1 MTMDVTGSLGGNLV
15 ASYCKD
21 RSRRVSWTCRLWF
34 KNSSNYSVQIV
45 NRGGWGIQQLHT
57 GQVQFDFGATSVT
70 DLVSQSI
77 GTWIHVVF
85 GRHAGGNYI
94 FLQVNGG
101 TRRKVDVL
109 HFGNDAIYRAINP
122 EAATIISGFFGPD
135 GSGIDRV
142 LSVDELGFWDGRVWS
157 SDLAITDYAAG
168 AGVGFDDSPKRPTA
182 YWTMDEFTS
191 SDPNVLTDE
200 VGGYLIT
207 ADEVNSSIDTGKV
220 GGCLLIDQT
229 STVGTGRF
237 RGVAGDFSIGG
248 E

>member
-34 KNSSNYSVQIV
+34 KNTSDYSVQIV
-45 NRGGWGIQQLHT
+45 NRGGWGIQQRHT

-70 DLVSQSI
+70 GLVSHSI
-77 GTWIHVVF
+77 GTWNHVVF

-101 TRRKVDVL
+101 VRQKVDVL
-109 HFGNDAIYRAINP
+109 HFGNDAIYRAIDT
-122 EAATIISGFFGPD
+122 EAATVISGEFGAD
-135 GSGIDRV
+135 GTGAGRM
-142 LSVDELGFWDGRVWS
+142 LYLDELGFWNGRVWS
-157 SDLAITDYAAG
+157 SDLAIADCA
-168 AGVGFDDSPKRPTA
+168 AGVGVGYADSPLRPTA

-191 SDPNVLTDE
+191 SGPNVLTDE
-200 VGGYLIT
+200 VAGHTLT
-207 ADEVNSSIDTGKV
+207 ADTVISAIDTGKV
-220 GGCLLIDQT
+220 AGCLTMDANAYNL
-229 STVGTGRF
+229 GRF
-237 RGVAGDFSIGG
+237 RGVSGDFSIGG